1 MSTSAE
7 IGLTVRAGGIATN
20 YHQAGGG
27 YPLLLLHGSGPGV
40 TGWANWRLNMPD
52 FAKTFNVFAPDLVGF
67 GFTERPQKFQYGY
80 EAWVSH
86 LIGFMDALAIPRAH
100 IVGNSFGG
108 GVALAL
114 TVRHPERVGKLVLMG
129 SAGINFELTEGLDF
143 VWGYVPSKDNMLKV
157 MRYLAYDQSIVKEEI
172 AQLRYEA
179 SIRPGVQESYAALFP
194 TPRQRAIE
202 KLAIPEDKLRAIAS
216 STLIIHGREDRVVP
230 YQSSIR
236 LHELV
241 GPSQLHL
248 FGQCGHWTQIE
259 RLQEFNDLVVNFLKQ
274 QSDR

>member
-1 MSTSAE
+1 MSASAE
-7 IGLTVRAGGIATN
+7 IGQTVRASGIETN
-20 YHQAGGG
+20 YHQAGTGH
-27 YPLLLLHGSGPGV
+27 PLLLLHGSGPGV
-40 TGWANWRLNMPD
+40 TGWANWRLNIPEL
-52 FAKTFNVFAPDLVGF
+52 AKGFNVLVPDIVGF

-80 EAWVSH
+80 EAWASH
-86 LIGFMDALAIPRAH
+86 LVGFMDALGVQRAH

-129 SAGINFELTEGLDF
+129 SAGIDFKLTEGLDF

-194 TPRQRAIE
+194 APRQRAIE
-202 KLAIPEDKLRAIAS
+202 KLAIPEDKLRAIVS
-216 STLIIHGREDRVVP
+216 STLVIHGREDRVVP

-236 LHELV
+236 LHELIA
-241 GPSQLHL
+241 PSQLHL

-259 RLQEFNDLVVNFLKQ
+259 RLREFNDLVMQFLEAK
-274 QSDR
+274 SDR